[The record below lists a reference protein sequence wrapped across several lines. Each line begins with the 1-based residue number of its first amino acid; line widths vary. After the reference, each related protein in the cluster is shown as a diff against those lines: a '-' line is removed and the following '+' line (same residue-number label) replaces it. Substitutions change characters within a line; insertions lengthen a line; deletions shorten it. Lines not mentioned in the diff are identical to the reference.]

1 MLPTTLESLVRT
13 AFLAVAALVLAVP
26 PSWSANP
33 EFEGTWKMD
42 RLRSDPMNQQG
53 LMVDNSYT
61 LALDGEDLKAK
72 RTFFR
77 QGQAQSIDWVFY
89 TDGKPYEIP
98 GMLAPRKARV
108 KWKKNKLSVSYTMT
122 RETPRGGFDLDVVE
136 TWQINKVGE
145 LEIRYSTRVGER
157 NRTRKEIYVRQKDG

>member
-1 MLPTTLESLVRT
+1 MLATSLESLVRT
-13 AFLAVAALVLAVP
+13 TLLAISVLVLAAA
-26 PSWSANP
+26 PSMGANP

-42 RLRSDPMNQQG
+42 TLRSDPMNQQG
-53 LMVDNSYT
+53 MMVDNSYT
-61 LALDGEDLKAK
+61 LVLDGEDLKAK

-77 QGQAQSIDWVFY
+77 QGQARSLDWVFY

-122 RETPRGGFDLDVVE
+122 RETPRGGFDLDIVE

-157 NRTRKEIYVRQKDG
+157 NRTRKEIYVRQTDS